1 LIETEKTYVHGTAA
15 KKLEYNVYEENKVLK
30 AKRKQKSN
38 NRAKFNLILSILVVF
53 AFIFL
58 VIYRYALITDLNYS
72 IDKSIKNYN
81 EIKNENSILKV
92 DIEKDTDL
100 SKIRQIA
107 EDKLGMHKPDKF
119 QVIYVNVPKS
129 DYSIV
134 SQTYSSSGKN
144 ANLFGMIT
152 DKLEKLTH
160 LIY

>member
-1 LIETEKTYVHGTAA
+1 MIETEKNYVLGTSAR
-15 KKLEYNVYEENKVLK
+15 KLSYDVYEENTVLK

-38 NRAKFNLILSILVVF
+38 NRAKFNLVLSIFVVF
-53 AFIFL
+53 ILVSL
-58 VIYRYALITDLNYS
+58 VIYRYALITELNYNINES
-72 IDKSIKNYN
+72 LKSYS

-134 SQTYSSSGKN
+134 SKTYESNN
-144 ANLFGMIT
+144 ANLFVMIT
-152 DKLEKLTH
+152 DKLGKLTQ

>member
-1 LIETEKTYVHGTAA
+1 MIETEKNYILGTSAR
-15 KKLEYNVYEENKVLK
+15 KLSYDVYEENTVLK

-38 NRAKFNLILSILVVF
+38 NRAKFNLVLSIFVVF
-53 AFIFL
+53 ILVFL
-58 VIYRYALITDLNYS
+58 VIYRYALITELNYDINES
-72 IDKSIKNYN
+72 LKSYS

-134 SQTYSSSGKN
+134 SKTYDSNNS
-144 ANLFGMIT
+144 NLFVMIT
-152 DKLEKLTH
+152 NKLGKLTQ